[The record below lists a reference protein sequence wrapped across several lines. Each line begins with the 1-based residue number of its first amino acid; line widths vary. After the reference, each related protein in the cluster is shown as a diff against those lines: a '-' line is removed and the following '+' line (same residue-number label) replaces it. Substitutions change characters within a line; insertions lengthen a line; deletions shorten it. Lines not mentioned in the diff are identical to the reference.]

1 MDQWALFDSRT
12 SIASKKLY
20 EQSEFIFFVA
30 FACAFFS
37 IKIELGMRKNCP
49 LELSESEVQ

>member
-20 EQSEFIFFVA
+20 EQSEFIFCCCF
-30 FACAFFS
+30 CLCFFQYKNW
-37 IKIELGMRKNCP
+37 IRYEKKNCP
-49 LELSESEVQ
+49 L

>member
-20 EQSEFIFFVA
+20 EQSEFIFVVA
-30 FACAFFS
+30 FDLVFYG
-37 IKIELGMRKNCP
+37 I
-49 LELSESEVQ
+49 

>member
-20 EQSEFIFFVA
+20 EQSEFI
-30 FACAFFS
+30 
-37 IKIELGMRKNCP
+37 
-49 LELSESEVQ
+49 LELSESEV